1 MAALF
6 PPRSNRI
13 ARGVLA
19 GAVACLLLVPVGLML
34 WVRSPA
40 VTGKGTT
47 AIQPVAFDHRI
58 HVTGLQIDCRYFH
71 TTVERAAAAGLPS
84 TETCIP
90 CHTALWQGSSLFGPV
105 RRSLATDRPI
115 PWQRVNAVPDFVF
128 FNHAIHLK
136 GGIACETCHGRVDRM
151 ARVRQAAPLTMA
163 WCLDCHRNPEPYRR
177 SADAVVAMGWHPGQ
191 GFPHPAPLGAA
202 RIAEITSCSACHR

>member
-13 ARGVLA
+13 ARGVLV
-19 GAVACLLLVPVGLML
+19 GAVLCLLLAPVGLML

-40 VTGKGTT
+40 VTGQGAT
-47 AIQPVAFDHRI
+47 AAQPVAFDHRI
-58 HVTGLQIDCRYFH
+58 HVTGLQIDCRYCH

-84 TETCIP
+84 SETCIP
-90 CHTALWQGSSLFGPV
+90 CHTALWQASSLFAPV

-115 PWQRVNAVPDFVF
+115 PWQRVNALPDFVF

-136 GGIACETCHGRVDRM
+136 GGVACETCHGRVDRM
-151 ARVRQAAPLTMA
+151 ARVRQAAPLTMG
-163 WCLDCHRNPEPYRR
+163 WCLDCHWNPEPHRR
-177 SADAVVAMGWHPGQ
+177 SADAVVAMGWHPRPGL
-191 GFPHPAPLGAA
+191 PRPAPLGTA